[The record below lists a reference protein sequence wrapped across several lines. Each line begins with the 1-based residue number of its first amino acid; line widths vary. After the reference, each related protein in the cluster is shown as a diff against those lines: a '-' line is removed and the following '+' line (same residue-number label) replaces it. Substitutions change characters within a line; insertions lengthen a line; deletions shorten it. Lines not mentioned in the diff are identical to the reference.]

1 MFKTTDPSPL
11 NHSYL
16 GIYQVQWNT
25 APGGSPS
32 KSGVYLTKN
41 DRNQSWFKYFDAHW
55 GQWYMSHAESRNST
69 PVKTSRITTSD
80 LVSHVVAWA
89 HRTRTV

>member
-1 MFKTTDPSPL
+1 MFDTTDPGLL
-11 NHSYL
+11 NQSFL

-55 GQWYMSHAESRNST
+55 GHWYMSHAELRSSS
-69 PVKTSRITTSD
+69 PEQDARINVSD
-80 LVSHVVAWA
+80 LSSHVVAWA
-89 HRTRTV
+89 HWTRTV